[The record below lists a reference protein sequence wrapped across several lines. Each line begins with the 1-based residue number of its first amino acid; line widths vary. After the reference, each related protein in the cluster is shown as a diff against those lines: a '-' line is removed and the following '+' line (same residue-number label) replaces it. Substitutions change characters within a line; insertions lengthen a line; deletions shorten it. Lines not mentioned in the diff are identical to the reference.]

1 MKRCAATALALAAS
15 AILAAEDCRAE
26 TVVRGIEYDASGR
39 TTSRRIASFVRSR
52 PLTRAASVGLTG
64 GEVK

>member
-1 MKRCAATALALAAS
+1 MKRCTATALALAAS
-15 AILAAEDCRAE
+15 ALPAAAS
-26 TVVRGIEYDASGR
+26 VVRGIEYDASGR